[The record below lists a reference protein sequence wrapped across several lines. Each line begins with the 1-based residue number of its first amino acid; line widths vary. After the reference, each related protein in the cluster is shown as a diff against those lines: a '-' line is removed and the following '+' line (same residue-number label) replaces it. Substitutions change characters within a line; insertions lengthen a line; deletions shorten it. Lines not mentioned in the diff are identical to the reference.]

1 MKNGLPRLGGVG
13 LNFTR
18 ATEGRAVIIDHLPS
32 FAQRF
37 FRSFQSDLSKPQ
49 FTHLWSLVL
58 GLVINLRSAKL
69 VHLAALAPEGG
80 HRTRCAAFLR
90 GSNWDAPALLHEAAT
105 DLLKGMKPRPGEV
118 LYLLLDD
125 TRLTKKGR
133 KMGWVSK
140 IWDHKEHKFVRGH
153 IVLTAAL
160 VFRGVVLPWKIELW
174 KPKAK
179 GRAISQGHCG
189 RYRKL
194 THMAADIVEALNA
207 PADVHVRVLFD
218 AFYLCPTVTKAC
230 ESKGFSFFS
239 VAQRNRNFK
248 TTNGKT
254 RKIAKLMPG
263 LIRHRGE
270 NVRMKRS
277 RTKARLRIASADGH
291 LSRIGRVRMVVS
303 KRPRGPWK
311 KCIAIVTNEL
321 GLKAR
326 RIVEIYER
334 RWLIEVLFKELVQDL
349 GLGDYQMLQ
358 TDAIVNHLHVC
369 CLAHLLLTH
378 HTLQGLG
385 DKAREPHKQVEV
397 PTMNQRLASLRER
410 ITRDGV
416 CRIVKG
422 PRHARLRSKLL
433 EHMLPAA

>member
-37 FRSFQSDLSKPQ
+37 FRPFQSDLSKAQ

-90 GSNWDAPALLHEAAT
+90 GSEWDAPALMHEAT
-105 DLLKGMKPRPGEV
+105 SNLLKAMKPRPGEV
-118 LYLLLDD
+118 IYLILDD
-125 TRLTKKGR
+125 TRLAKKGK

-160 VFRGVVLPWKIELW
+160 AFRGVVLPWKIDLW
-174 KPKAK
+174 KPKGHS
-179 GRAISQGHCG
+179 GR

-194 THMAADIVEALNA
+194 THMAADIIEALDA
-207 PADVHVRVLFD
+207 PAGVHVRVLFD

-230 ESKGFSFFS
+230 ESKGFTFFS

-248 TTNGKT
+248 TKNGKT
-254 RKIAKLMPG
+254 RKIARLMPG
-263 LIRHRGE
+263 LIRHKGG

-277 RTKARLRIASADGH
+277 RGKATLRLASAEGH

-358 TDAIVNHLHVC
+358 TDGIVNHLHVC

-378 HTLQGLG
+378 HCLQDIGA
-385 DKAREPHKQVEV
+385 KARKPNEQVRL
-397 PTMNQRLASLRER
+397 PAMSQRLASLRER
-410 ITRDGV
+410 VAKDEI

-422 PRHARLRSKLL
+422 PQHLRLRSKLL
-433 EHMLPAA
+433 EHLLPAA